1 MMPIVRHR
9 NGVRGFTLIE
19 LLVVIAVMVSVMAM
33 GAMAMG
39 DFFSQGSF
47 RLGVRAV
54 VNSIHAARQTSIGGR
69 AWVFLHLVDS
79 DLVKGTEDL
88 PDYIEIFVLAPQID
102 ASTGT
107 MMWTRPSDSVP
118 IEKVDLPRNIELE
131 VFPVPAPSSKSW
143 TDMNLVGWSGILFFP
158 TGSCKSSGET
168 PQVLVTVLDAVS
180 RDRGKVFV
188 YTVTSFVRVR
198 YEWK

>member
-1 MMPIVRHR
+1 MMPVVRHGNR
-9 NGVRGFTLIE
+9 NRGFTLIE

-54 VNSIHAARQTSIGGR
+54 VNGIQAARQTSIGER
-69 AWVFLHLVDS
+69 AWVFLNLVDTAKI
-79 DLVKGTEDL
+79 VGKEDQ
-88 PDYIEIFVLAPQID
+88 PDYIEIYVLSPQID
-102 ASTGT
+102 PATGT
-107 MMWTRPSDSVP
+107 MKWKRVDGVAPV
-118 IEKVDLPRNIELE
+118 EKVDLPRNIGIEKG
-131 VFPVPAPSSKSW
+131 PAPAAGASW

-158 TGSCKSSGET
+158 NGSCKPSDDKA
-168 PQVLVTVLDAVS
+168 QILVTILDGVT

-188 YTVTSFVRVR
+188 YTVTGFVRVR
-198 YEWK
+198 YEWR